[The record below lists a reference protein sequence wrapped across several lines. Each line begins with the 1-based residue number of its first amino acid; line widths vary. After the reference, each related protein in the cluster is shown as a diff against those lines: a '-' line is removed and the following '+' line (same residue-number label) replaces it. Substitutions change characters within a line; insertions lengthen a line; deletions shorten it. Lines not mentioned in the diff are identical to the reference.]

1 MLTGPVEQQD
11 VEIAALY
18 RDAQV
23 NFGKKNILG
32 VLATRNDNSDHTVYK
47 RQANF
52 ESTTTENPTT
62 TLESESVLENFI
74 YEAKGKGLLYTAEA
88 PILKIRG
95 NKSGDDVIYSLD
107 KHAIVTADSRSSAEG
122 LEIFRL
128 IIKFIVPDRTV
139 SISVTTHFTLATK
152 RGEKFYNCES
162 FVSFSFYLDSHQ
174 VCVQCHNFQMEP
186 QRS

>member
-32 VLATRNDNSDHTVYK
+32 VLATRNDNIDHTVFK

-52 ESTTTENPTT
+52 ESTTTEVPTT
-62 TLESESVLENFI
+62 TPEAEPVIKNLI
-74 YEAKGKGLLYTAEA
+74 YAAKDKALLYTTEV

-95 NKSGDDVIYSLD
+95 NKSSDDVTYYLE
-107 KHAIVTADSRSSAEG
+107 KHAIVTADERDG
-122 LEIFRL
+122 NFKLV
-128 IIKFIVPDRTV
+128 IKFLVPEKSV
-139 SISVTTHFTLATK
+139 SWP
-152 RGEKFYNCES
+152 R
-162 FVSFSFYLDSHQ
+162 
-174 VCVQCHNFQMEP
+174 
-186 QRS
+186 